1 MPIPQSSPKV
11 GRSLLRDDVYARLRD
26 AIVDGTFS
34 PGETLRDGDLAEW
47 LGVSRTPVREAL
59 LRLAASGLIVAR
71 PGRSTV
77 VAEMEEDAV
86 RHARDIVAAMHGL
99 AVRLAVPTITAAVLE
114 HLRRANATFAE
125 AVESGDADSAI
136 RADDDFH
143 GALVEASGNP
153 SIAMVLGQFE
163 PVVRRAEFLRFVSID
178 RFAARERHDA
188 LIRLC
193 AAGDAEAAARLA
205 FDTWQ
210 SLPVAVPGQPPG

>member
-1 MPIPQSSPKV
+1 MFNGVRIQLTLLYLAAALALILVMGGGAYMILRAYFQS
-11 GRSLLRDDVYARLRD
+11 
-26 AIVDGTFS
+26 T
-34 PGETLRDGDLAEW
+34 TDLALRHKMAHEFTL
-47 LGVSRTPVREAL
+47 LGAPLPPSLADADRDWSI
-59 LRLAASGLIVAR
+59 LRA
-71 PGRSTV
+71 
-77 VAEMEEDAV
+77 D
-86 RHARDIVAAMHGL
+86 HGL
-99 AVRLAVPTITAAVLE
+99 DDSRG
-114 HLRRANATFAE
+114 RR
-125 AVESGDADSAI
+125 VESGDADSAI

>member
-99 AVRLAVPTITAAVLE
+99 AARLAVPLITASVIE
-114 HLRRANATFAE
+114 RMRQANAAFAA

-188 LIRLC
+188 LIALC
-193 AAGDAEAAARLA
+193 AAGDAEGAARLA

-210 SLPVAVPGQPPG
+210 TLPVAVPGQLPV

>member
-1 MPIPQSSPKV
+1 M
-11 GRSLLRDDVYARLRD
+11 RDDVYARLRD

-99 AVRLAVPTITAAVLE
+99 AARLAVPLITASVIE
-114 HLRRANATFAE
+114 RMRQANAAFAA

-163 PVVRRAEFLRFVSID
+163 PVVRRAEVLRFVSID

-188 LIRLC
+188 LIALC
-193 AAGDAEAAARLA
+193 AAGDAEGAARLA

-210 SLPVAVPGQPPG
+210 TLPVAVPGQLPV